1 MNPSNKIPINPAS
14 VITVGLKWD
23 EIQGQEIDLDLQC
36 VVMNELG
43 QIEEAVYYNELASKI
58 SKIKLSEDSKGEKAG
73 FDEMMTLDLTTCPF

>member
-1 MNPSNKIPINPAS
+1 
-14 VITVGLKWD
+14 
-23 EIQGQEIDLDLQC
+23 
-36 VVMNELG
+36 MNELG

>member
-1 MNPSNKIPINPAS
+1 MNLSNKIPVNPAS
-14 VITVGLKWD
+14 VITIGLKWD

-36 VVMNELG
+36 VIMNELG

-58 SKIKLSEDSKGEKAG
+58 SKIKLSEDSKGEKTG